1 MEILSVEYL
10 LGSFLIFIR
19 VSSMMLTAPFFSS
32 AAFPAQVKVFFALIT
47 SILLYPVVPAQNVMI
62 ETDSGALFLLTAIII
77 EILVGAALGLVGQI
91 IFAGLEL
98 AGRLVS
104 LKIALGFA
112 SVVDTMT
119 QQQSTIV
126 SNLFSML
133 AVLVFLSIDG
143 EKIYLMALV
152 RSFEVIPLQQAEIQ
166 LAGPYMLELATY
178 LFVIGVQITSPFLIV
193 LFLID
198 LSLAI
203 FARIM
208 PQANIMFIA
217 LPIKIGVGFIMLY
230 HIMFIAL
237 PIKIGVG
244 FIMLYLVAPYLPVAF
259 EMMFTRMFDFLE
271 EFIGIMAPPP

>member
-1 MEILSVEYL
+1 MEILSVDYIL
-10 LGSFLIFIR
+10 ASFLIFVR
-19 VSSMMLTAPFFSS
+19 VSSLMLTAPYFSS
-32 AAFPAQVKVFFALIT
+32 AAFPAQVKIFFALIT
-47 SILLYPVVPAQNVMI
+47 SVLLYPVVPAQNVLI
-62 ETDSGALFLLTAIII
+62 DTDSGALFLLTAIII

-98 AGRLVS
+98 AGRLIS

-112 SVVDTMT
+112 SMVDTMT

-126 SNLFSML
+126 SNLFNML

-143 EKIYLMALV
+143 EKIYLNALV
-152 RSFEVIPLQQAEIQ
+152 HSFELVPLQQAEIQ
-166 LAGPYMLELATY
+166 LAGPFMLELATY
-178 LFVIGVQITSPFLIV
+178 LFVIGVQITAPFLIV

-217 LPIKIGVGFIMLY
+217 LPIKIGTGFIL
-230 HIMFIAL
+230 
-237 PIKIGVG
+237 
-244 FIMLYLVAPYLPVAF
+244 LYLVAPYLPVAF

-271 EFIGIMAPPP
+271 EFVGLMMPMP

>member
-1 MEILSVEYL
+1 
-10 LGSFLIFIR
+10 
-19 VSSMMLTAPFFSS
+19 MMLTAPFFSS
-32 AAFPAQVKVFFALIT
+32 AAFPAQVKIFFAIIT

-62 ETDSGALFLLTAIII
+62 ESDSGALFMLTAIII

-143 EKIYLMALV
+143 EKIYLMGLV
-152 RSFEVIPLQQAEIQ
+152 RSFEVIPLQQAQIE

-198 LSLAI
+198 LALAI

-217 LPIKIGVGFIMLY
+217 LPIKIGVGF
-230 HIMFIAL
+230 AL
-237 PIKIGVG
+237 
-244 FIMLYLVAPYLPVAF
+244 LYLVAPYLPVAF

-271 EFIGIMAPPP
+271 EIIGILAPLP